1 MDAGTA
7 GSWRRIEHGCELQ
20 KNRDGDSY
28 SANGR
33 GIGLWRYHSEDVRK
47 PGSKGAK
54 DLPPCYASVQQNAQ
68 KTPSWAES
76 DRRWQSKTI
85 PDSRALIRLGLGP
98 DSGHLLNPES
108 AMTMSP
114 APSVQHTSSRS
125 AAKLSSASMS
135 TSGNSMPASSVQV
148 SSPAAS
154 MSTVPTR

>member
-1 MDAGTA
+1 MDAGTT

-54 DLPPCYASVQQNAQ
+54 DLPPCYASLQQNAQ

-76 DRRWQSKTI
+76 DRRRPYKANSGSAH
-85 PDSRALIRLGLGP
+85 PRAL
-98 DSGHLLNPES
+98 PEGRTVGQVGCNNS
-108 AMTMSP
+108 TGD
-114 APSVQHTSSRS
+114 APLSVRPGM
-125 AAKLSSASMS
+125 AE
-135 TSGNSMPASSVQV
+135 
-148 SSPAAS
+148 
-154 MSTVPTR
+154 